1 MISSSS
7 IYWILML
14 DNIRVVLWI
23 LIPVSIII
31 MGAYASQY
39 AEKKV
44 EETPTCIALVVSCSF
59 IILIISSVSLML
71 CPTTKQ
77 AAIIYATP
85 KILTE
90 KNIEEFTGETK
101 ELYNLGKQYL
111 KEALTRKEDDKK

>member
-7 IYWILML
+7 MYWILML
-14 DNIRVVLWI
+14 DNIRIVLWI
-23 LIPVSIII
+23 LISISIVI

-59 IILIISSVSLML
+59 MILIISSVSLML

-77 AAIIYATP
+77 ATIIYATP

-90 KNIEEFTGETK
+90 KNVTEFTGETK

-111 KEALTRKEDDKK
+111 KEALTKKEDDKR

>member
-14 DNIRVVLWI
+14 DNIRIVLWI
-23 LIPVSIII
+23 LISISIVI

-59 IILIISSVSLML
+59 MILIISSVSLML

-77 AAIIYATP
+77 ATIIYATP

-90 KNIEEFTGETK
+90 KNVTEFTGETK
-101 ELYNLGKQYL
+101 ELYNLGKQYI
-111 KEALTRKEDDKK
+111 KEALIKKEEDK

>member
-7 IYWILML
+7 MYWILML
-14 DNIRVVLWI
+14 DNIRFVLWI
-23 LIPVSIII
+23 LIPVSMII
-31 MGAYASQY
+31 MGTYASQY

-44 EETPTCIALVVSCSF
+44 EETPQCIALVVSFSF
-59 IILIISSVSLML
+59 LILIISSVSLML

-77 AAIIYATP
+77 AAIIYAIP

-90 KNIEEFTGETK
+90 KNVTEFTGETK

-111 KEALTRKEDDKK
+111 KETLTKKQEDK